1 MSFRI
6 SQTQNKRSDD
16 GNNQSGHREL
26 FIRGSPSTSRTLS
39 ARTDQGIIKDQI
51 NQRSKL
57 VHLSHG
63 GKMDKIIKAP
73 SQRQSSQRALGNF
86 VRFMHS
92 VILYYNP
99 PPKKRER
106 K

>member
-6 SQTQNKRSDD
+6 SQNKRSDD

-39 ARTDQGIIKDQI
+39 ARTDQEIIKDQI
-51 NQRSKL
+51 SKRL
-57 VHLSHG
+57 KLAHLNHG

-73 SQRQSSQRALGNF
+73 AGQRQSSQRVLANF
-86 VRFMHS
+86 VRIMQS
-92 VILYYNP
+92 VIL
-99 PPKKRER
+99 
-106 K
+106 

>member
-6 SQTQNKRSDD
+6 SQSKRSDD

-51 NQRSKL
+51 SKRL
-57 VHLSHG
+57 KLAHLNHG

-73 SQRQSSQRALGNF
+73 GQRQSSQRALANF
-86 VRFMHS
+86 AQFIQS
-92 VILYYNP
+92 VISLLP
-99 PPKKRER
+99 PQMY
-106 K
+106 

>member
-6 SQTQNKRSDD
+6 YQNKRSDD

-51 NQRSKL
+51 SKRL
-57 VHLSHG
+57 KLAQLSHG
-63 GKMDKIIKAP
+63 REMDKIIKALG
-73 SQRQSSQRALGNF
+73 QRQSSQRALANF
-86 VRFMHS
+86 ARFIQS
-92 VILYYNP
+92 VILLLP
-99 PPKKRER
+99 PQMY
-106 K
+106 

>member
-6 SQTQNKRSDD
+6 SQNKRSDD

-51 NQRSKL
+51 SKRL
-57 VHLSHG
+57 KLAHLNHG

-73 SQRQSSQRALGNF
+73 GQRQSSQRVLANF
-86 VRFMHS
+86 VRIMHS
-92 VILYYNP
+92 VIL
-99 PPKKRER
+99 
-106 K
+106 